1 MNLTRNKEIQM
12 ADITEI
18 FGSETLSE
26 ELKTQVQEAWEN
38 KLSEARED
46 ISAELREEFA
56 QRYEN
61 DKSQI
66 VEAMDNM
73 LSDAL
78 KKEISEFA
86 EDKKAVVEERVA
98 YKKAV
103 GEHSNMLSTFVS
115 DTLVKEVKEL
125 REDRNALKGQFTKL
139 ENFVVRQL
147 SKELTEFA
155 QDKKDLVEKKVQLV
169 AEGRKL
175 IEDTKSAFIKRAAG
189 LVENTV
195 DSTLKNEIKTLKD
208 DIKVAKENNFG
219 RKVFEAFAGEYM
231 SSYLSEGGEIS
242 KLQQLLANEKDA
254 SAKLEEALK
263 SKEDDIKTAQTKL
276 KITEDKMA
284 RANVLA
290 ELVSPLSKDKRQ
302 VMVELLESVQTANL
316 KKQFEK
322 YLPAVLNETV
332 APKGDDSSM
341 ITEHTGDRENVN
353 NIDDNNTNSD
363 IVHIKRLA
371 GLRS

>member
-1 MNLTRNKEIQM
+1 M

-18 FGSETLSE
+18 FGTEGLSE
-26 ELKTQVQEAWEN
+26 ELKSQVQEAWEN
-38 KLSEARED
+38 KLSEAREN

-73 LSDAL
+73 MSDAL

-86 EDKKAVVEERVA
+86 EDKAKVVKERVA
-98 YKKAV
+98 YKTAV
-103 GEHSNMLSTFVS
+103 GEHSNMLSKFIT
-115 DTLVKEVKEL
+115 DALVKEVKEL
-125 REDRNALKGQFTKL
+125 REDRDALKSQFTKL
-139 ENFVVRQL
+139 EDFVVRQL

-155 QDKKDLVEKKVQLV
+155 QDKADLVEKKVQLV

-175 IEDTKSAFIKRAAG
+175 IDETKAAFIKRAAG
-189 LVENTV
+189 IVENTV
-195 DSTLKNEIKTLKD
+195 SSTLKNEMTALKD

-231 SSYLSEGGEIS
+231 SSYLNEGGEIRN
-242 KLQQLLANEKDA
+242 LQQQIADQQKAVSEQEKAIEQKDA
-254 SAKLEEALK
+254 
-263 SKEDDIKTAQTKL
+263 DIKATETKL
-276 KITEDKMA
+276 KIAEDKIV
-284 RANVLA
+284 REKTLA
-290 ELVSPLSKDKRQ
+290 ELVDSLSKDKRQ

-322 YLPAVLNETV
+322 YLPAVLNEDV
-332 APKGDDSSM
+332 KSEDDKTI
-341 ITEHTGDRENVN
+341 ITEHTGDRNI
-353 NIDDNNTNSD
+353 NIDDNNSINAD
-363 IVHIKRLA
+363 IVNIKRLA

>member
-1 MNLTRNKEIQM
+1 M

-18 FGSETLSE
+18 FGTEGLSE
-26 ELKTQVQEAWEN
+26 ELKSQVQEAWEN

-73 LSDAL
+73 MSDAL

-86 EDKKAVVEERVA
+86 EDKAKVVKERVA
-98 YKKAV
+98 YKTAV
-103 GEHSNMLSTFVS
+103 GEHSNMLSKFIT
-115 DTLVKEVKEL
+115 DALVKEVKEL
-125 REDRNALKGQFTKL
+125 REDRDALKGQFTKL
-139 ENFVVRQL
+139 EDFVVRQL

-155 QDKKDLVEKKVQLV
+155 QDKADLVEKKVQLV

-175 IEDTKSAFIKRAAG
+175 IDETKAAFIKRAAG
-189 LVENTV
+189 IVENTV
-195 DSTLKNEIKTLKD
+195 SSTLKNEMTALKD

-219 RKVFEAFAGEYM
+219 RKVFEASAGEYM
-231 SSYLSEGGEIS
+231 SSYLNEGGEIRN
-242 KLQQLLANEKDA
+242 LQQQIADQQKAVSEQEKAIEQKDA
-254 SAKLEEALK
+254 
-263 SKEDDIKTAQTKL
+263 DIKATETKL
-276 KITEDKMA
+276 KIAEDKIV
-284 RANVLA
+284 REKTLA
-290 ELVSPLSKDKRQ
+290 ELVDSLSKDKRQ

-322 YLPAVLNETV
+322 YLPAVLNEDV
-332 APKGDDSSM
+332 KSEDDKTI
-341 ITEHTGDRENVN
+341 ITEHTGDRNI
-353 NIDDNNTNSD
+353 NIDDNNSINAD
-363 IVHIKRLA
+363 IVNIKRLA

>member
-1 MNLTRNKEIQM
+1 M

-18 FGSETLSE
+18 FGTEGLSE
-26 ELKTQVQEAWEN
+26 ELKSQVQEAWEN

-73 LSDAL
+73 VTDAL

-86 EDKKAVVEERVA
+86 EDKAKVVKERVA
-98 YKKAV
+98 YKTAV
-103 GEHSNMLSTFVS
+103 GEHSNMLSKFIT
-115 DTLVKEVKEL
+115 DALVKEVKEL
-125 REDRNALKGQFTKL
+125 REDRDNLKGQFTKL
-139 ENFVVRQL
+139 EDFVVRQL

-155 QDKKDLVEKKVQLV
+155 QDKADLVEKKVQLV

-175 IEDTKSAFIKRAAG
+175 IDETKAAFIKRAAG
-189 LVENTV
+189 IVENTV
-195 DSTLKNEIKTLKD
+195 SSTLKNEMSALKE

-231 SSYLSEGGEIS
+231 SSYLNEGGEIRN
-242 KLQQLLANEKDA
+242 LQQQITDQQKAVSEAEAALEQKDA
-254 SAKLEEALK
+254 
-263 SKEDDIKTAQTKL
+263 DIKATQTKL
-276 KITEDKMA
+276 KIAEDKIV
-284 RANVLA
+284 REKTLA

-322 YLPAVLNETV
+322 YLPAVLNEDV
-332 APKGDDSSM
+332 KSEDDKTI
-341 ITEHTGDRENVN
+341 ITEHTGDRNI
-353 NIDDNNTNSD
+353 NIDDNNSINAD
-363 IVHIKRLA
+363 IVNIKRLA

>member
-1 MNLTRNKEIQM
+1 M

-18 FGSETLSE
+18 FGTEGLSE
-26 ELKTQVQEAWEN
+26 ELKSQVQEAWEN

-73 LSDAL
+73 VTDAL

-86 EDKKAVVEERVA
+86 EDKAKVVKERVA
-98 YKKAV
+98 YKTAV
-103 GEHSNMLSTFVS
+103 GEHSNMLSKFIT
-115 DTLVKEVKEL
+115 DALVKEVKEL
-125 REDRNALKGQFTKL
+125 REDRDNLKGQFTKL
-139 ENFVVRQL
+139 EDFVVRQL

-155 QDKKDLVEKKVQLV
+155 QDKADLVEKKVQLV

-175 IEDTKSAFIKRAAG
+175 IDETKAAFIKRAAG
-189 LVENTV
+189 IVENTV
-195 DSTLKNEIKTLKD
+195 SSTLKNEMSALKE

-231 SSYLSEGGEIS
+231 SSYLNEGGEIRN
-242 KLQQLLANEKDA
+242 LQQQITDQQKAVSEAEAALEQKDA
-254 SAKLEEALK
+254 
-263 SKEDDIKTAQTKL
+263 DIKATETKL
-276 KITEDKMA
+276 KIAEDKIV
-284 RANVLA
+284 REKTLS
-290 ELVSPLSKDKRQ
+290 ELVGSLSKDKRQ

-322 YLPAVLNETV
+322 YLPAVLNEDV
-332 APKGDDSSM
+332 KSEDDKTI
-341 ITEHTGDRENVN
+341 ITEHTGDRNI
-353 NIDDNNTNSD
+353 NIDDNNSINAD
-363 IVHIKRLA
+363 IVNIKRLA

>member
-1 MNLTRNKEIQM
+1 M

-26 ELKTQVQEAWEN
+26 DLKIQVQEAWEN
-38 KLSEARED
+38 KLSEAREN

-103 GEHSNMLSTFVS
+103 GEHSNMLSTFIS

-155 QDKKDLVEKKVQLV
+155 EDKKDLVEKKVQLV
-169 AEGRKL
+169 AEGRKM
-175 IEDTKSAFIKRAAG
+175 IDETKTAFIKRASS
-189 LVENTV
+189 LVESTV
-195 DSTLKNEIKTLKD
+195 DSTFKNEIKTLKE

-219 RKVFEAFAGEYM
+219 RKVFEAFAGEYL
-231 SSYLSEGGEIS
+231 SSYLSEGGEINKLQAQLVEQKDVAS
-242 KLQQLLANEKDA
+242 KLEDALNQKDA
-254 SAKLEEALK
+254 
-263 SKEDDIKTAQTKL
+263 DIKATQTKL
-276 KITEDKMA
+276 KVTEDKMT
-284 RANVLA
+284 RANALA

-332 APKGDDSSM
+332 APKGDDSAM
-341 ITEHTGDRENVN
+341 ITEHTGDRTIN
-353 NIDDNNTNSD
+353 NIDDNNLNSD

>member
-1 MNLTRNKEIQM
+1 M

-73 LSDAL
+73 LTDAL

-86 EDKKAVVEERVA
+86 EDKAKVVKERVA
-98 YKKAV
+98 YKTAV
-103 GEHSNMLSTFVS
+103 GEHSNMLSKFVS

-125 REDRNALKGQFTKL
+125 REDRDALKGQFTKL
-139 ENFVVRQL
+139 EDFVVRQL

-155 QDKKDLVEKKVQLV
+155 QDKADLVEKKVQLV
-169 AEGRKL
+169 AEGRKM

-189 LVENTV
+189 LVEKHV
-195 DSTLKNEIKTLKD
+195 DSTLKNEMTTLKD

-231 SSYLSEGGEIS
+231 SSYLNEGGEIRNLQKQITDQQDVVS
-242 KLQQLLANEKDA
+242 KLEKTI
-254 SAKLEEALK
+254 EE
-263 SKEDDIKTAQTKL
+263 KTADIEATATKL
-276 KITEDKMA
+276 KIAEDKIV
-284 RANVLA
+284 REKTLA

-322 YLPAVLNETV
+322 YLPAVLNETAV
-332 APKGDDSSM
+332 VTSDDSKTI
-341 ITEHTGDRENVN
+341 ITEHTGDRNI
-353 NIDDNNTNSD
+353 NIDANKTIDND
-363 IVHIKRLA
+363 IVNIQRLA

>member
-1 MNLTRNKEIQM
+1 M
-12 ADITEI
+12 AVIKEI
-18 FGSETLSE
+18 FGSGSLSE
-26 ELKTQVQEAWEN
+26 ELQTQIQEAWET
-38 KLSEARED
+38 KLSETREE

-73 LSDAL
+73 MSDAL

-86 EDKKAVVEERVA
+86 EDKAKVVKERVA
-98 YKKAV
+98 YKTAV
-103 GEHSNMLSTFVS
+103 GEHSNMLSKFIT
-115 DTLVKEVKEL
+115 DALVKEVKEL
-125 REDRNALKGQFTKL
+125 REDRDALKGQFTKL
-139 ENFVVRQL
+139 EDFVVRQL

-155 QDKKDLVEKKVQLV
+155 QDKADLVEKKVQLV

-175 IEDTKSAFIKRAAG
+175 IDETKAAFIKRAAG
-189 LVENTV
+189 IVENTV
-195 DSTLKNEIKTLKD
+195 SSTLKNEMTALKD

-231 SSYLSEGGEIS
+231 SSYLNEGGEIRN
-242 KLQQLLANEKDA
+242 LQQQIADQQKAVSEQEKAIEQKDA
-254 SAKLEEALK
+254 
-263 SKEDDIKTAQTKL
+263 DIKATETKL
-276 KITEDKMA
+276 KIAEDKIV
-284 RANVLA
+284 REKTLA
-290 ELVSPLSKDKRQ
+290 ELVDSLSKDKRQ

-322 YLPAVLNETV
+322 YLPAVLNEDV
-332 APKGDDSSM
+332 KSEDDKTI
-341 ITEHTGDRENVN
+341 ITEHTGDRNI
-353 NIDDNNTNSD
+353 NIDDNNSINAD
-363 IVHIKRLA
+363 IVNIKRLA

>member
-1 MNLTRNKEIQM
+1 M

-18 FGSETLSE
+18 FGTEGLSE
-26 ELKTQVQEAWEN
+26 ELKSQVQEAWEN

-73 LSDAL
+73 VTDAL

-86 EDKKAVVEERVA
+86 EDKAKVVKERVA
-98 YKKAV
+98 YKTAV
-103 GEHSNMLSTFVS
+103 GEHSNMLSKFIT
-115 DTLVKEVKEL
+115 DALVKEVKEL
-125 REDRNALKGQFTKL
+125 REDRDNLKGQFTKL
-139 ENFVVRQL
+139 EDFVVRQL

-155 QDKKDLVEKKVQLV
+155 QDKADLVEKKVQLV

-175 IEDTKSAFIKRAAG
+175 IDETKAAFIKRAAG
-189 LVENTV
+189 IVENTV
-195 DSTLKNEIKTLKD
+195 SSTLKNEMSALKE

-231 SSYLSEGGEIS
+231 SSYLNEGGEIRN
-242 KLQQLLANEKDA
+242 LQQQITDQQKAVSEAEAALEQKDA
-254 SAKLEEALK
+254 
-263 SKEDDIKTAQTKL
+263 DIKATQTKL
-276 KITEDKMA
+276 KIAEDKIV
-284 RANVLA
+284 REKTLA
-290 ELVSPLSKDKRQ
+290 ELVDSLSKDKRQ

-322 YLPAVLNETV
+322 YLPAVLNEDV
-332 APKGDDSSM
+332 KSEDDKTI
-341 ITEHTGDRENVN
+341 ITEHTGDRNI
-353 NIDDNNTNSD
+353 NIDDNNSINAD
-363 IVHIKRLA
+363 IVNIKRLA

>member
-1 MNLTRNKEIQM
+1 M

-18 FGSETLSE
+18 FGTEGLSE
-26 ELKTQVQEAWEN
+26 ELKSQVQEAWEN

-73 LSDAL
+73 VTDAL

-86 EDKKAVVEERVA
+86 EDKAKVVKERVA
-98 YKKAV
+98 YKTAV
-103 GEHSNMLSTFVS
+103 GEHSNMLSKFIT
-115 DTLVKEVKEL
+115 DALVKEVKEL
-125 REDRNALKGQFTKL
+125 REDRDNLKGQFTKL
-139 ENFVVRQL
+139 EDFVVRQL

-155 QDKKDLVEKKVQLV
+155 QDKADLVEKKVQLV

-175 IEDTKSAFIKRAAG
+175 IDETKAAFIKRAAG
-189 LVENTV
+189 IVENTV
-195 DSTLKNEIKTLKD
+195 SSTLKNEMSALKE

-231 SSYLSEGGEIS
+231 SSYLNEGGEIRN
-242 KLQQLLANEKDA
+242 LQQQITDQQKAVSEA
-254 SAKLEEALK
+254 EAALEQKEA
-263 SKEDDIKTAQTKL
+263 DIKATETKL
-276 KITEDKMA
+276 KIAEDKIV
-284 RANVLA
+284 REKTLS
-290 ELVSPLSKDKRQ
+290 ELVDSLSKDKRQ

-322 YLPAVLNETV
+322 YLPAVLNEDV
-332 APKGDDSSM
+332 KSEDDKTI
-341 ITEHTGDRENVN
+341 ITEHTGDRNI
-353 NIDDNNTNSD
+353 NIDDNNSINAD
-363 IVHIKRLA
+363 IVNIKRLA

>member
-1 MNLTRNKEIQM
+1 M

-18 FGSETLSE
+18 FGTEGLSE
-26 ELKTQVQEAWEN
+26 ELKSQVQEAWEN
-38 KLSEARED
+38 KLSEA

-73 LSDAL
+73 VTDAL

-86 EDKKAVVEERVA
+86 EDKAKVVKERVA
-98 YKKAV
+98 YKTAV
-103 GEHSNMLSTFVS
+103 GEHSNMLSKFIT
-115 DTLVKEVKEL
+115 DALVKEVKEL
-125 REDRNALKGQFTKL
+125 REDRDNLKGQFTKL
-139 ENFVVRQL
+139 EDFVVRQL

-155 QDKKDLVEKKVQLV
+155 QDKADLVEKKVQLV

-175 IEDTKSAFIKRAAG
+175 IDETKAAFIKRAAG
-189 LVENTV
+189 IVENTV
-195 DSTLKNEIKTLKD
+195 SSTLKNEMSALKE

-231 SSYLSEGGEIS
+231 SSYLNEGGEIRN
-242 KLQQLLANEKDA
+242 LQQQITDQQKAVSEAEAALEQKDA
-254 SAKLEEALK
+254 
-263 SKEDDIKTAQTKL
+263 DIKATETKL
-276 KITEDKMA
+276 KIAEDKIV
-284 RANVLA
+284 REKTLS
-290 ELVSPLSKDKRQ
+290 ELVGSLSKDKRQ

-322 YLPAVLNETV
+322 YLPAVLNEDV
-332 APKGDDSSM
+332 KSEDDKTI
-341 ITEHTGDRENVN
+341 ITEHTGDRNI
-353 NIDDNNTNSD
+353 NIDDNNSINAD
-363 IVHIKRLA
+363 IVNIKRLA